1 MVVYLSYSNI
11 YGNNPNLG
19 GIKILVYLSILT
31 LEYVNVAHLIFQLM
45 LNIIMGGSQKRNLV
59 FKVKIL
65 LILRNDLSKVIWTF
79 FHQKYMSLSTIVRFL
94 PLLLIITV
102 NFDISNS
109 KYSLFSSKL
118 FLCVYKLPNLSVNA
132 WRFLSV
138 VVFPFRNGLWLFKNY
153 IPLILYCHN
162 IVGLPISIP
171 CVTIYK

>member
-1 MVVYLSYSNI
+1 
-11 YGNNPNLG
+11 
-19 GIKILVYLSILT
+19 
-31 LEYVNVAHLIFQLM
+31 
-45 LNIIMGGSQKRNLV
+45 MGGSQIRNLV
-59 FKVKIL
+59 FKVKIP
-65 LILRNDLSKVIWTF
+65 LILRNDLSKVIWNF
-79 FHQKYMSLSTIVRFL
+79 FHQKYMSLSTIVSFL

-171 CVTIYK
+171 WCQCKQT